1 MCLVK
6 CLNEV
11 LFWSF
16 YYCVA
21 FVFCW
26 LLHLQNSIFL
36 ILLPLFAFFVLD
48 FSSVSLFWPPAM
60 VFQFFRR
67 IESMVRLVRCFRRGS
82 IIFIMYAFMV
92 FHVHGWVCFCLCCPW
107 LTLHLFI
114 LCMLVFRFS
123 PYFTG
128 FFPCFANFVLC
139 SLFFWG
145 HFGGPVVCF
154 QQFAV
159 SFYFQQIF
167 VIVVLLFPL
176 LIKSFRSSGI
186 LIDQALLCNLYF
198 HFALVSA

>member
-114 LCMLVFRFS
+114 LSHPKWPSNFS
-123 PYFTG
+123 FSCPQ
-128 FFPCFANFVLC
+128 NI
-139 SLFFWG
+139 
-145 HFGGPVVCF
+145 
-154 QQFAV
+154 
-159 SFYFQQIF
+159 SF
-167 VIVVLLFPL
+167 
-176 LIKSFRSSGI
+176 SS
-186 LIDQALLCNLYF
+186 
-198 HFALVSA
+198 SAGNIQPSCV